1 MRSASPGM
9 AKAACDRKKAGIL
22 RELRLVCSSWK
33 LGSNPASEGESPAT
47 WLRRASNWLRVGRRG
62 KPTMC
67 SPAGKRNLGE
77 AAICTAAGEAGLSED
92 VPGLARFCLVL
103 PSGTAAVPEVD
114 RNTVSGAGRFGVSVV
129 REAGPPLGGRA
140 AIFGASPGLE
150 GAAMASRVRRA
161 LRERAWPCP
170 SRGWGLRGGSGGG
183 PEPARARSG
192 GGPPAT
198 PCAILAGPRLLEC
211 GAAPM
216 APEASRGR
224 AGRER

>member
-1 MRSASPGM
+1 MSGQEEAVLDGVRPPFRSSGGGGSAVVADCWAGEILRVPIGEASLVRPRLSLPAAGRSSSRMRSASPGM

-47 WLRRASNWLRVGRRG
+47 WLRRASNWLRLGRRG

-129 REAGPPLGGRA
+129 RESLAPALGWK
-140 AIFGASPGLE
+140 
-150 GAAMASRVRRA
+150 VR
-161 LRERAWPCP
+161 P
-170 SRGWGLRGGSGGG
+170 
-183 PEPARARSG
+183 
-192 GGPPAT
+192 
-198 PCAILAGPRLLEC
+198 
-211 GAAPM
+211 
-216 APEASRGR
+216 
-224 AGRER
+224 